1 MNNGLSNY
9 GGFYASN
16 GYVGSRM
23 SVRAWEA
30 YEDGEKPISYWTKK
44 VILQRLKEEVV
55 NIEPIKFYKRCSKVF
70 FD

>member
-30 YEDGEKPISYWTKK
+30 YEDGENQFHIEQKDNFVTIKRRRGQKLPHK
-44 VILQRLKEEVV
+44 ILQKM
-55 NIEPIKFYKRCSKVF
+55 F
-70 FD
+70 

>member
-30 YEDGEKPISYWTKK
+30 YEDGEN
-44 VILQRLKEEVV
+44 QFH
-55 NIEPIKFYKRCSKVF
+55 IEQKGNFVTIKRRRG
-70 FD
+70 